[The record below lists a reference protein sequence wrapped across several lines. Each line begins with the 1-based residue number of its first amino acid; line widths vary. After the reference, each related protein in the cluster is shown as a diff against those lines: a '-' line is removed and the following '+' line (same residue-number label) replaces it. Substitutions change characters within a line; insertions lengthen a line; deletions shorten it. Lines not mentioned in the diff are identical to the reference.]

1 MTTEQETIR
10 SIYFIEQYHRQR
22 APLKHLCPCVL
33 LRPINWNLDQ
43 NLGRICNRR
52 RYCFWTDTFFFL
64 FIHILNAKKT
74 ASIFFLMTTSSW
86 IPNSS
91 FLTNDKICF
100 CPVKFY
106 FLHVLWFVSAPVFFL
121 CFSWSLIIILSFFN
135 KIVNVTLDAF
145 LVIELLLPASTAC
158 PFKITI

>member
-1 MTTEQETIR
+1 MIPQTTSPFKTFMPLCTFQTNQLESWPELG
-10 SIYFIEQYHRQR
+10 EDLQY
-22 APLKHLCPCVL
+22 
-33 LRPINWNLDQ
+33 
-43 NLGRICNRR
+43 RR
-52 RYCFWTDTFFFL
+52 RHCFWTDTFFFL
-64 FIHILNAKKT
+64 FIHILNAKII

-106 FLHVLWFVSAPVFFL
+106 FLHVLRFVSAPVFFL
-121 CFSWSLIIILSFFN
+121 CFSWSLIIVLSFFN